1 MTVSTKRVQCKG
13 CGKRVYL
20 TDAHG
25 HGVACGCHELC
36 ARPKRETSP
45 GAGRGVGKKGK
56 RRKKPESASA
66 WWWLLALPLIPP

>member
-1 MTVSTKRVQCKG
+1 MSTKRVQCKG

-20 TDAHG
+20 TDAQG

-36 ARPKRETSP
+36 TRPKRKNPPAGS
-45 GAGRGVGKKGK
+45 AGRWQGKLK
-56 RRKKPESASA
+56 RRKKPEGASA